1 MAPTP
6 HPARIGAVR
15 RFNRFYTRRIGL
27 LQEGL
32 HGSPFSLTE
41 VRVMYELAHRKDPT
55 ASELGRDLGL
65 DAGYLS
71 RMLRRF
77 EKQGLLARR
86 AAKADARRSH
96 LRLTSKGRTAFAPL
110 NRQSEE
116 LVAGLLK
123 PLPAADQVRL
133 LTAMGTIESL
143 LHPADRPSPVVT
155 LRAHRPGDI
164 GWVIARHGALYFQEY
179 GWDARFEALVA
190 EIAGKFLRTF
200 KPERERCWI
209 AERDGA
215 PVGCVFL
222 VQKTKSVAQLRLL
235 LVEPDA
241 RGLGIGRR
249 LVAECTRF
257 ARAAGYRKIMLWT
270 NSVLDAARHL
280 YVEAGYRLVAE
291 APHSDFGESLVG
303 QNWELKLRAEGSPLR
318 ARR

>member
-1 MAPTP
+1 MPPPP
-6 HPARIGAVR
+6 HPTRIGAVR

-41 VRVMYELAHRKDPT
+41 FRVMYELAHRKDPT

-71 RMLRRF
+71 RLLRRF

-123 PLPAADQVRL
+123 PLPAADQKRL
-133 LTAMGTIESL
+133 LAAMVTIESL
-143 LHPADRPSPVVT
+143 LHPGERPTPIVT
-155 LRAHRPGDI
+155 LRPHRPGDI
-164 GWVIARHGALYFQEY
+164 GWVIERHGALYFAEY

-190 EIAGKFLRTF
+190 EIAAKFLRTF
-200 KPERERCWI
+200 NPERERCWI
-209 AERDGA
+209 AERDGVR
-215 PVGCVFL
+215 VGCVFL
-222 VQKTKSVAQLRLL
+222 VQRTKSLAQLRLL

-241 RGLGIGRR
+241 RGLGVGRR
-249 LVAECTRF
+249 LVADCTRF

-270 NSVLDAARHL
+270 NSGLDAARHL

-291 APHSDFGESLVG
+291 APHADFGENLVG
-303 QNWELKLRAEGSPLR
+303 QNWELKL
-318 ARR
+318 